1 MERYKEYK
9 DSGVKWL
16 GEIPSHWKLRK
27 IFGLFSENKRK
38 NTAFLYKHAMQFNYG
53 TIVDK
58 NECFDTEETKEIYSN
73 YSLINKGDIVI
84 NGLNLNYDFV
94 SQRVAISPK
103 NGIITSAYVV
113 ISPKVE
119 INTFFYCYLFKNM
132 DNMKIFHGMGTGVRK
147 TLSYKELR
155 NQEVILP
162 PLPEQDAIVR
172 YLDSATSELD
182 KAIAMQQKM
191 IDLLNER
198 KQIIIQNAVTKGLD
212 ENVEMKESGVEW
224 IGRIPKHWEV
234 EPFGRHFTFGKG
246 LPITKA
252 NLQEEGIAVISY
264 GQIHAKNN
272 LGTTLTESLV
282 RYVSPT
288 YIETHPQCLLKG
300 NDFIFADTS
309 EDIEGSGNFA
319 FNDFDNKIFAGYHT
333 VVARPNDLLFPK
345 YYAYLFKSKAWKSQ
359 IQSLVNGVKVYSI
372 GRRILKTSMLLI
384 PSEDEQKNIVKFL
397 DKQTSAIEKTIETI
411 SRQITLLQERK
422 QIIINEV
429 VTGKVRV

>member
-1 MERYKEYK
+1 MLKLQDVITEYIYYLLSSSMYFTHLQMVASATAQPK
-9 DSGVKWL
+9 LNKNNIR
-16 GEIPSHWKLRK
+16 EI
-27 IFGLFSENKRK
+27 
-38 NTAFLYKHAMQFNYG
+38 
-53 TIVDK
+53 IV
-58 NECFDTEETKEIYSN
+58 
-73 YSLINKGDIVI
+73 L
-84 NGLNLNYDFV
+84 
-94 SQRVAISPK
+94 
-103 NGIITSAYVV
+103 
-113 ISPKVE
+113 
-119 INTFFYCYLFKNM
+119 
-132 DNMKIFHGMGTGVRK
+132 
-147 TLSYKELR
+147 
-155 NQEVILP
+155 LP
-162 PLPEQDAIVR
+162 PLSEQGAIVR
-172 YLDSATSELD
+172 YLDSATSEID

-234 EPFGRHFTFGKG
+234 EPFSRHFTFGKG

-333 VVARPNDLLFPK
+333 VVARPNDLLFRCIMLT
-345 YYAYLFKSKAWKSQ
+345 YSSQ
-359 IQSLVNGVKVYSI
+359 KHGK
-372 GRRILKTSMLLI
+372 
-384 PSEDEQKNIVKFL
+384 VKFNL
-397 DKQTSAIEKTIETI
+397 WLMV
-411 SRQITLLQERK
+411 SRFTALAVEY
-422 QIIINEV
+422 
-429 VTGKVRV
+429 

>member
-1 MERYKEYK
+1 MERYREYK
-9 DSGVKWL
+9 ESGVKWL
-16 GEIPSHWKLRK
+16 GEIPSHWELRK
-27 IFGLFSENKRK
+27 MKYTFSERSQKGFPQEPLLASTQTHGVILKSQYENRTVEAIKS
-38 NTAFLYKHAMQFNYG
+38 L
-53 TIVDK
+53 
-58 NECFDTEETKEIYSN
+58 ETLKLVEI
-73 YSLINKGDIVI
+73 G
-84 NGLNLNYDFV
+84 DFV
-94 SQRVAISPK
+94 ISLRSFQGGLEYAYNRGIISPAYTILTPTHIK
-103 NGIITSAYVV
+103 ADYFKYLSKSDIFISLLKSTVTGIREGQNIDYNKLKDNLLPIPSEKEQ
-113 ISPKVE
+113 IS
-119 INTFFYCYLFKNM
+119 I
-132 DNMKIFHGMGTGVRK
+132 G
-147 TLSYKELR
+147 S
-155 NQEVILP
+155 
-162 PLPEQDAIVR
+162 

-224 IGRIPKHWEV
+224 IGRIPKHWQV
-234 EPFGRHFTFGKG
+234 EPFNRHFTFGKG

-397 DKQTSAIEKTIETI
+397 DKQTSAIENTIETI

-429 VTGKVRV
+429 VTGKVRVS

>member
-1 MERYKEYK
+1 MMERYSEYK

-16 GEIPSHWKLRK
+16 GEIPSHWEVKRLGS
-27 IFGLFSENKRK
+27 FFSERK
-38 NTAFLYKHAMQFNYG
+38 EKVSDQVFAPLS
-53 TIVDK
+53 V
-58 NECFDTEETKEIYSN
+58 TKQGIFPQLDNVAKTNDGDNRKLVKEGDFVINSRSDRKGSSGVSELDGSV
-73 YSLINKGDIVI
+73 SLINIV
-84 NGLNLNYDFV
+84 L
-94 SQRVAISPK
+94 QP
-103 NGIITSAYVV
+103 
-113 ISPKVE
+113 
-119 INTFFYCYLFKNM
+119 
-132 DNMKIFHGMGTGVRK
+132 RK
-147 TLSYKELR
+147 TIFGPFCNYLLKSYGFIEENYR
-155 NQEVILP
+155 NGRGIVADLWTTRYDEMKMIKVALP
-162 PLPEQDAIVR
+162 SLEEQKTISS
-172 YLDSATSELD
+172 YLDSATSEID

-234 EPFGRHFTFGKG
+234 EPFNRHFTFGKG

-429 VTGKVRV
+429 VTGKVRVS

>member
-1 MERYKEYK
+1 MMERYREYK
-9 DSGVKWL
+9 ESGVKWL
-16 GEIPSHWKLRK
+16 GEIPSHWEVKRLGS
-27 IFGLFSENKRK
+27 FFSERK
-38 NTAFLYKHAMQFNYG
+38 EKVSDQDYAPLS
-53 TIVDK
+53 V
-58 NECFDTEETKEIYSN
+58 TKQGIFPQLENVAKTNDGDNRKLVKEGDFVINSRSDRKGSSGVSELDGSV
-73 YSLINKGDIVI
+73 SLINLV
-84 NGLNLNYDFV
+84 L
-94 SQRVAISPK
+94 QP
-103 NGIITSAYVV
+103 
-113 ISPKVE
+113 
-119 INTFFYCYLFKNM
+119 
-132 DNMKIFHGMGTGVRK
+132 RK
-147 TLSYKELR
+147 TIFGPFCNYLLKSYGFIEENYR
-155 NQEVILP
+155 NGRGIVADLWTTRYNEMKMIKVAMPSLE
-162 PLPEQDAIVR
+162 EQKTISS
-172 YLDSATSELD
+172 YLDTATSEID

-333 VVARPNDLLFPK
+333 VVARPNALLFPK

-384 PSEDEQKNIVKFL
+384 PSEDEQKNIVRFL

-429 VTGKVRV
+429 VTGKVRVI

>member
-1 MERYKEYK
+1 MMERYSEYK

-16 GEIPSHWKLRK
+16 GEIPSHWEVKRLGS
-27 IFGLFSENKRK
+27 FFSERK
-38 NTAFLYKHAMQFNYG
+38 EKVSDQDYAPLS
-53 TIVDK
+53 V
-58 NECFDTEETKEIYSN
+58 TKQGIFPQLENVAKTNDGDNRKLVKEGDFVINSRSDRKGSSGVSELDGSV
-73 YSLINKGDIVI
+73 SLINLV
-84 NGLNLNYDFV
+84 L
-94 SQRVAISPK
+94 QP
-103 NGIITSAYVV
+103 
-113 ISPKVE
+113 
-119 INTFFYCYLFKNM
+119 
-132 DNMKIFHGMGTGVRK
+132 RK
-147 TLSYKELR
+147 TIFGPFCNYLLKSYGFIEENYR
-155 NQEVILP
+155 NGRGIVADLWTTRYNEMKMIKVAMPSLE
-162 PLPEQDAIVR
+162 EQKTISS
-172 YLDSATSELD
+172 YLDSATSEID
-182 KAIAMQQKM
+182 KAIAKQQKM

-234 EPFGRHFTFGKG
+234 EPFSRHFTFGKG

-429 VTGKVRV
+429 VTGKVRVI